1 MTEDE
6 VNTPKHYSANLKLIK
21 GIQIECIDAIE
32 AQLNKEEF
40 RGYLKGNIAKY
51 LWREK
56 LKGGVISLK
65 KAQWYLKRLIQIE
78 GS

>member
-1 MTEDE
+1 MSEDE
-6 VNTPKHYSANLKLIK
+6 VNKPKHYSASLKLIK
-21 GIQIECIDAIE
+21 GTQIECIDAIE
-32 AQLNKEEF
+32 AQLTKEEF

-65 KAQWYLKRLIQIE
+65 KAQWYLKRLIQID